1 MPTMRAASTPSRSVI
16 MSACNMK
23 VLLPYSAKL
32 KIIFNI
38 EILQPGAWRVNA
50 ECHTMWRIAQSW

>member
-1 MPTMRAASTPSRSVI
+1 
-16 MSACNMK
+16 
-23 VLLPYSAKL
+23 L